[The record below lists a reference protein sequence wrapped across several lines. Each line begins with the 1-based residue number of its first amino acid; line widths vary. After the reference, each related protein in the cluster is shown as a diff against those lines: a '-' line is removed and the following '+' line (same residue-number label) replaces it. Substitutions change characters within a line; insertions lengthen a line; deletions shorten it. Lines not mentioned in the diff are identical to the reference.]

1 MSSTL
6 PGQFGDRYGLLI
18 RSDLSSVAVDIIFI
32 AAVGFDAPLPRR
44 SRACATWARERHRA
58 FDA

>member
-6 PGQFGDRYGLLI
+6 FGQFGDRYGLLI
-18 RSDLSSVAVDIIFI
+18 RSDLSSVAVYVIFV

-44 SRACATWARERHRA
+44 PRACATRARERHRA